1 MFKILIQPSLLPSS
15 SYAIAKVSLSIWIMS
30 GFFALRD
37 SKVVLLLDWVISPSE
52 PMVTVLRIPSFA
64 VSLYAIAYV
73 SLSTW
78 MMSGCSP
85 LVPSNS

>member
-1 MFKILIQPSLLPSS
+1 
-15 SYAIAKVSLSIWIMS
+15 VSDVNEVPM
-30 GFFALRD
+30 
-37 SKVVLLLDWVISPSE
+37 SPSE

-78 MMSGCSP
+78 MMSDFSP